1 MPENYKSIQEGLTDY
16 VRTGAIIFLIL
27 ALLFIIFIVFSIQ
40 RRRKMI
46 LEKKQMEYQYQ
57 QTLLQTQLEIQEQT

>member
-1 MPENYKSIQEGLTDY
+1 MSENYKSIQEGLSDY
-16 VRTGAIIFLIL
+16 VRTGAIIFLLL

-57 QTLLQTQLEIQEQT
+57 QTLLQTHSCF